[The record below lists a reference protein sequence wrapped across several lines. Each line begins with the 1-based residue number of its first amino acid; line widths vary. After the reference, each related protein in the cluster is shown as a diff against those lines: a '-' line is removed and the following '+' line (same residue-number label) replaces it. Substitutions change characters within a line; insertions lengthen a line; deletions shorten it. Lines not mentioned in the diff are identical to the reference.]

1 MAVVTKYG
9 NGYKDPAALKPVA
22 AVFAEGIDRTFCS
35 KISVANGDSQN
46 SLLYFGKVPSNAL
59 LSPGSNVYAAAITGL
74 SSFSLGFAAA
84 PAALMSAVNISAGG
98 TFPAL
103 SAVSLS
109 NYVQPAW
116 QLAGLSAD
124 PGGMLDIFGTLGA
137 NAGAA
142 GDIVLRMT
150 FVKGA

>member
-9 NGYKDPAALKPVA
+9 TGSKDPAALRPVD
-22 AVFAEGIDRTFCS
+22 AVFAEGIDRTIAS

-59 LSPGSNVYAAAITGL
+59 LSPGSNLYAAAITGL
-74 SSFSLGFAAA
+74 TSFSLGFAAA
-84 PAALMSAVNISAGG
+84 PAALMSAVNVAAGG

-109 NYVQPAW
+109 NYTQRAW
-116 QLAGLSAD
+116 QLAGLSSD
-124 PGGMLDIFGTLGA
+124 PGGLLDIVGTLGA

-142 GDIVLRMT
+142 GDVVLRLT